1 MSRCRRG
8 DAMLF
13 PEFVSRA
20 LVVRGHEQPD
30 REWSAANR
38 RVSTLAVWRAS
49 KACAFAHGTNMVYN
63 GSMSKERDEG
73 RISIRFPPE
82 VAEAI
87 RGVGKEDNRSTNRE
101 GCGAAT

>member
-49 KACAFAHGTNMVYN
+49 KACAVAHGTNMVYN
-63 GSMSKERDEG
+63 GSMRSGRDEV
-73 RISIRFPPE
+73 RISIPVPRG
-82 VAEAI
+82 VAETMP
-87 RGVGKEDNRSTNRE
+87 RLGTGQDRSVHSQ
-101 GCGAAT
+101 